1 MGTGD
6 LQWGDSPED
15 VLAFT
20 NGQVLVA
27 LNLGEDATL
36 NIEGEAVVATKGAT
50 AEDGKVHL
58 ERDSAIWVHLK

>member
-6 LQWGDSPED
+6 LQWVDSPKD

-27 LNLGEDATL
+27 LNLGEDAAL
-36 NIEGEAVVATKGAT
+36 DIEGEAVVATKGAT
-50 AEDGKVHL
+50 VEDGKVHL

>member
-1 MGTGD
+1 M
-6 LQWGDSPED
+6 
-15 VLAFT
+15 LAFT